1 MLDND
6 PALYDDDKGEWA
18 GDVRLSESSEAAGGA
33 GGGAFNRGDGH
44 DAVSGG
50 GGGFFNLIRRNGMT
64 RAEAAEMS
72 AEAEEEDGATTS
84 TMAVVSKRRSLS
96 FMFDGV
102 NHYYPDGT
110 PMAPEH
116 FEAGAST
123 SLLNLSRS
131 CYWNPATCPTESAHV
146 KPRSGPL

>member
-1 MLDND
+1 MS
-6 PALYDDDKGEWA
+6 YT
-18 GDVRLSESSEAAGGA
+18 SI
-33 GGGAFNRGDGH
+33 
-44 DAVSGG
+44 
-50 GGGFFNLIRRNGMT
+50 LIRPC
-64 RAEAAEMS
+64 S
-72 AEAEEEDGATTS
+72 AEAEDDGATTS

-123 SLLNLSRS
+123 SQLNLNRS
-131 CYWNPATCPTESAHV
+131 CHCDHTA
-146 KPRSGPL
+146 